1 MDNNGK
7 TGSDIEA
14 TRHGITVYRCR
25 ALDCTVFS
33 RGSSSLQVIG
43 YCLILP

>member
-14 TRHGITVYRCR
+14 TGP
-25 ALDCTVFS
+25 LLPCTSVEHYVVLYFS
-33 RGSSSLQVIG
+33 V
-43 YCLILP
+43 